1 MQTHCYIYYVYIF
14 SSFQV
19 VYNIVAMS
27 VAIVIN
33 ANPLLHMLCIYILWE
48 EPTSTDIM
56 GKYIFNWHSISLQG
70 LSMFASK

>member
-1 MQTHCYIYYVYIF
+1 MSVAIVINANPLLHMLCIYLF
-14 SSFQV
+14 SFQV
-19 VYNIVAMS
+19 FYNIVALS

-56 GKYIFNWHSISLQG
+56 GKYLFNP
-70 LSMFASK
+70 